1 LATLSLWAA
10 LSGWA
15 CADPIS
21 DVVILYD
28 QGQLQEAELLALR
41 TLQGA
46 DSLAPV
52 DRSMLHRILG
62 FTYVAMGENEKAK
75 NQFMAWLDLDPLAEL
90 DSVYISPK
98 IITVFRAAQAD
109 HQQRIRDLRK
119 AETPPT
125 DLRRDAAARSLIF
138 PGLGQVH
145 AGYKTKGYSL
155 MASEALLLGAIV
167 FCQLQYDVKRDDY
180 LSERDPEGMQAL
192 YDDANNFYR
201 ARNASIGLAVGVYL
215 FSLYDALHLPPQKG
229 DGESLSLTC
238 QPRLSRLLSLTWRL

>member
-1 LATLSLWAA
+1 LAALSLWAA
-10 LSGWA
+10 LAELA
-15 CADPIS
+15 CADPVS
-21 DVVILYD
+21 DVVILYH
-28 QGQLQEAELLALR
+28 QGQLQDAELLALR

-62 FTYVAMGENEKAK
+62 FTYVALGENEKAQ

-90 DSVYISPK
+90 DSIYISPK
-98 IITVFRAAQAD
+98 IITVFREAQAH

-138 PGLGQVH
+138 PGWGQVH
-145 AGYKTKGYSL
+145 AGYKTRGYCL
-155 MASEALLLGAIV
+155 VASEALLLGTIA

-180 LSERDPEGMQAL
+180 LSERNPERMQGL
-192 YDDANNFYR
+192 YDQANNFYR

-215 FSLYDALHLPPQKG
+215 FSLYDALHLPPQTG
-229 DGESLSLTC
+229 VGESLTLTY
-238 QPRLSRLLSLTWRL
+238 QPRLSKLLSLTWRF

>member
-1 LATLSLWAA
+1 V
-10 LSGWA
+10 
-15 CADPIS
+15 S

-28 QGQLQEAELLALR
+28 QGLFQEAELLALR

-98 IITVFRAAQAD
+98 IVTVFREAKAE

-119 AETPPT
+119 AETLPT
-125 DLRRDAAARSLIF
+125 DLRREATARSLIF
-138 PGLGQVH
+138 PGLGQIH

-155 MASEALLLGAIV
+155 VASEALLLGTIV
-167 FCQLQYDVKRDDY
+167 YCQLQYDVKRDDY
-180 LSERDPEGMQAL
+180 LSEHDPDRMQDL
-192 YDDANNFYR
+192 YDDANSFYR
-201 ARNASIGLAVGVYL
+201 ARNASIGLAAGVYL
-215 FSLYDALHLPPQKG
+215 FSLYDALHLPPQKRG
-229 DGESLSLTC
+229 GESLSISYQL
-238 QPRLSRLLSLTWRL
+238 RLGQLLSLTWRF